1 MSNED
6 KARLQ
11 NILARLQVILKELRE
26 LEKTTGD
33 SAVKQAALSAAL
45 ALAWVHL
52 VEKFRPKEDNGE

>member
-45 ALAWVHL
+45 ALAWIDL
-52 VEKFRPKEDNGE
+52 VE